1 MKKII
6 NAELPAYKFDDYVHW
21 QGDWELI
28 NGIPYSKLPAST
40 FLHQSIA
47 SLITFSLS
55 NSIKNTPE
63 CFVLSQLDW
72 KINESTVVRPD
83 VVLSCHDSD
92 NDFLSKRPEIIF
104 EILSKSSIKM
114 DQETKFRIY
123 QEEKVPYYIIVNPN
137 DLKASIYKLENNEYS
152 KQGDFN
158 RERFEFG
165 DLSCEASLDFN
176 NVFKRFR

>member
-63 CFVLSQLDW
+63 CFVLSQLAR
-72 KINESTVVRPD
+72 IF
-83 VVLSCHDSD
+83 HDNAEFWD
-92 NDFLSKRPEIIF
+92 NLGEAVC
-104 EILSKSSIKM
+104 SIH
-114 DQETKFRIY
+114 R
-123 QEEKVPYYIIVNPN
+123 
-137 DLKASIYKLENNEYS
+137 KA
-152 KQGDFN
+152 
-158 RERFEFG
+158 
-165 DLSCEASLDFN
+165 
-176 NVFKRFR
+176 